1 MGNSILGGDNV
12 FPDGPDIITVV
23 ATLTED
29 PGTIGSTNP
38 WQMSGRIS
46 WAESQA

>member
-12 FPDGPDIITVV
+12 FPDGPDIITVT

-29 PGTIGSTNP
+29 ISTVSNTNP
-38 WQMSGRIS
+38 WSLSGRIS